1 MENLHRKKIA
11 TPGKLTTAHLLLQ
24 LYFSSLN
31 DQPSD
36 LVSMP
41 FHEIMDAVANGNV
54 HAGLIIHESRF
65 TYPSYGLTSIVDLGD
80 WWENQTGLPI
90 PLGSIIARRNLG
102 NELIATVDSAIRK
115 SVHYAFIHR
124 DEPMQYIKKH
134 SQELSDEIIKQHINL
149 YVNDFSL
156 DLGETGTKAVN
167 ELLARAEEA
176 GIIPQYRGPHFYD

>member
-1 MENLHRKKIA
+1 
-11 TPGKLTTAHLLLQ
+11 
-24 LYFSSLN
+24 
-31 DQPSD
+31 
-36 LVSMP
+36 
-41 FHEIMDAVANGNV
+41 
-54 HAGLIIHESRF
+54 
-65 TYPSYGLTSIVDLGD
+65 
-80 WWENQTGLPI
+80 LPI
-90 PLGSIIARRNLG
+90 PLGSIIARRSLG
-102 NELIATVDSAIRK
+102 NELIARVDSAIRK

-176 GIIPQYRGPHFYD
+176 GIIPEYRGPHFYD